1 MCSKSKKKVAIF
13 MEFKTKTL
21 PSSFVH
27 CLLLAKVSRKHAH
40 KFARN
45 EILISNTILEYK
57 CGKAAAAAT
66 AWFILKVLFYGVIT
80 VFSHRCQCHCC
91 CCGRCHSPNQHFAII
106 IAKESKIQ
114 RPNTKKNPRKHR
126 NGLL

>member
-1 MCSKSKKKVAIF
+1 

-27 CLLLAKVSRKHAH
+27 CLCVGQSEPQARTL
-40 KFARN
+40 FARN

-66 AWFILKVLFYGVIT
+66 A
-80 VFSHRCQCHCC
+80 
-91 CCGRCHSPNQHFAII
+91 
-106 IAKESKIQ
+106 
-114 RPNTKKNPRKHR
+114 
-126 NGLL
+126 